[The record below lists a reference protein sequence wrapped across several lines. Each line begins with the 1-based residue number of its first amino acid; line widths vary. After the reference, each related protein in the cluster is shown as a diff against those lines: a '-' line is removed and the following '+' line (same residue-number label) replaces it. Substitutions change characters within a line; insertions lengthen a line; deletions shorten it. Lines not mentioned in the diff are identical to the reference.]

1 MGPPLS
7 PRARQIAAARDLLET
22 DGPEALTM
30 RRFGEKLGIRAPS
43 LYKHLP
49 NNAALEVALIADVW
63 GSQTQCGV

>member
-7 PRARQIAAARDLLET
+7 PRARQIAAAARGLVET

-49 NNAALEVALIADVW
+49 NKAALIADVW
-63 GSQTQCGV
+63 GSQTQCGG